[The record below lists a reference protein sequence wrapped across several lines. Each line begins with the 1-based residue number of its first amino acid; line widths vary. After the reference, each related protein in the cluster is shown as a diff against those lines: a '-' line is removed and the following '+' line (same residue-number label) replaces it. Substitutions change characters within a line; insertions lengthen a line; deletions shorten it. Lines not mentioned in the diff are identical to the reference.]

1 MIKPKA
7 FYIVLP
13 LMLASSLVLAQAPAA
28 KDPLLTKGKRLFIQC
43 RGCHDIEESKLV
55 KIGPNL
61 KGVLGRQVASVQGF
75 NYSAALKANNFV
87 WDEQQMDAWLKQ
99 PTAIAP
105 GTTMG
110 FAGIPDPADR
120 QALVAFLKTV
130 Q

>member
-1 MIKPKA
+1 MTN
-7 FYIVLP
+7 
-13 LMLASSLVLAQAPAA
+13 SSLA
-28 KDPLLTKGKRLFIQC
+28 
-43 RGCHDIEESKLV
+43 
-55 KIGPNL
+55 
-61 KGVLGRQVASVQGF
+61 VASVQGF
-75 NYSAALKANNFV
+75 NYSAALKANSFV

-120 QALVAFLKTV
+120 QALVAFLKTI